1 MCADFFAVDVRQPA
15 FAGALHDPVAAV
27 VLCAPAPAAFTYV
40 HGRAIVREGRLVTL
54 DLPRAVEDHNRL
66 ARAMIEPA

>member
-27 VLCAPAPAAFTYV
+27 VMCAPAPAAFTYV
-40 HGRAIVREGRLVTL
+40 HGRAIVREGQFIAL
-54 DLPRAVEDHNRL
+54 DLPRVVERHNRL
-66 ARAMIEPA
+66 AREMIEPA